1 MNKKILWFD
10 IETAPEVN
18 QSEFNTYPKK
28 RLWENKMIEKWITTT
43 FERSYMEK
51 ASIYPEFSKVVCIS
65 YLVDNQIKSLIGQ
78 GEAMLLMQFNEVL
91 AFHQD
96 TVLGGFNINEFDIP
110 FLRKRMMIN
119 DILPNKKL
127 CIGNA
132 KPWEVDTVDVFRIR
146 KQTSFGCSL
155 DLLSMTLLGES
166 PKTDMSWK
174 NVAYCYYADNLSMI
188 KSYCEGDVQ
197 FTERCYKK
205 LSEVGECK
213 PDPNSRPNAD
223 TQAPVEPVNV
233 DELFT
238 PSTETEEEKKA
249 ACGLPF

>member
-28 RLWENKMIEKWITTT
+28 WLWENKMIEKWITTT

-51 ASIYPEFSKVVCIS
+51 ASIYPEFAKVVCIS
-65 YLVDNQIKSLIGQ
+65 YLVDNQMKSLIGQ
-78 GEAMLLMQFNEVL
+78 DEAMLLMQFNDVL

-96 TVLGGFNINEFDIP
+96 ATLGGFNINEFDIP
-110 FLRKRMMIN
+110 FLWKRMMIN
-119 DILPNKKL
+119 GIKPHKKL

-132 KPWEVDTVDVFRIR
+132 KSWEVDTVDVFKIR

-166 PKTDMSWK
+166 PKSDMSWE
-174 NVAYCYYADNLSMI
+174 NVAYCYYANNLSMI
-188 KSYCEGDVQ
+188 KEYCEGDVQ

-205 LSEVGECK
+205 LSEVGKCK
-213 PDPNSRPNAD
+213 PDPNPRPKAD

-233 DELFT
+233 DELFA

>member
-1 MNKKILWFD
+1 MIITMTKKILWFD

-18 QSEFNTYPKK
+18 GSELNTYPKK

-51 ASIYPEFSKVVCIS
+51 ASIYPEFAKVVCIS
-65 YLVDNQIKSLIGQ
+65 YLVDNQMKSLIGQ
-78 GEAMLLMQFNEVL
+78 DEEMLLMQFNEVL

-96 TVLGGFNINEFDIP
+96 AVLGGFNINEFDIP

-119 DILPNKKL
+119 GIKPHKKL
-127 CIGNA
+127 CIGNT

-155 DLLSMTLLGES
+155 DLLSITLLGES
-166 PKTDMSWK
+166 PKSDMSWEK
-174 NVAYCYYADNLSMI
+174 VSYFYYADNLSII
-188 KSYCEGDVQ
+188 KEYCEGDVQ

-205 LSEVGECK
+205 LSEVGK
-213 PDPNSRPNAD
+213 SDPALKAD
-223 TQAPVEPVNV
+223 TQAPVDPVDV
-233 DELFT
+233 DELFA
-238 PSTETEEEKKA
+238 PTETEEEKKA